1 MNNTIKIFEI
11 DNCLHHII
19 EIFMYILYRNNITC
33 MLTYCLENDNEIWIG
48 IFNDGKVPNKYIMIN
63 TEPINLVHWRNIL
76 DNAIHNALFIIDYS
90 YGNEN
95 VYKNM
100 NISNYFILPIGYC
113 ELHEN
118 IYNNSVLSQCKD
130 IDILFYGA
138 LTERRKNILEVIQKF
153 SDENNINLVVRN
165 NNLYD
170 YNEKSNVLSR
180 TKIVI
185 TIASREPEILKTN
198 DMFRLSFLLSNK
210 IFFITERIGDNII
223 ENDIFGNYIEYYSTT
238 EELKNKILYY
248 INNSK
253 ERENKAYKLYNFT
266 KNNYDIEKLFP
277 IDKLKSYIL

>member
-1 MNNTIKIFEI
+1 MRGTQSELN
-11 DNCLHHII
+11 L
-19 EIFMYILYRNNITC
+19 
-33 MLTYCLENDNEIWIG
+33 
-48 IFNDGKVPNKYIMIN
+48 VNKYIMIN

-238 EELKNKILYY
+238 EELKNKILCP
-248 INNSK
+248 
-253 ERENKAYKLYNFT
+253 
-266 KNNYDIEKLFP
+266 LF
-277 IDKLKSYIL
+277 Y